1 MSREKSVI
9 QRRKRRKR
17 VLKQAKGFFSKRKNS
32 YRVARQAVM
41 RALQNAYVDRKR
53 RKRDFRSLWI
63 TRINAAAHKNG
74 LSYSKLIHGL
84 SVSKIKINRKVLAD
98 IAVRQP
104 EIFSEIAKTA
114 KESVNGS

>member
-63 TRINAAAHKNG
+63 TRINAAARQNG

-84 SVSKIKINRKVLAD
+84 SVSKIKLNRKVLAD

>member
-17 VLKQAKGFFSKRKNS
+17 VLKQAKGYFSKRKNS

-53 RKRDFRSLWI
+53 RKRDFRGLWI
-63 TRINAAAHKNG
+63 TRINAASRQNG

-84 SVSKIKINRKVLAD
+84 SISKIKLNRKVLAD

-104 EIFSEIAKTA
+104 EVFSDIAKTA

>member
-17 VLKQAKGFFSKRKNS
+17 VLKRAKGFFSKRKNS

-41 RALQNAYVDRKR
+41 TALQNAYIDRKR
-53 RKRDFRSLWI
+53 RKRDFRELWI
-63 TRINAAAHKNG
+63 TRINAAARQNG
-74 LSYSKLIHGL
+74 LSYSKLIYGL
-84 SVSKIKINRKVLAD
+84 SASKIKLNRKVLAD

-104 EIFSEIAKTA
+104 ELFTEIAKTA

>member
-41 RALQNAYVDRKR
+41 KALQNAYMDRKR

-63 TRINAAAHKNG
+63 IRINAASRQNG

-84 SVSKIKINRKVLAD
+84 SLAKIKLNRKVLAD

>member
-17 VLKQAKGFFSKRKNS
+17 VLKQAKGYFSKRKNS

-41 RALQNAYVDRKR
+41 RALQNAYMDRKR
-53 RKRDFRSLWI
+53 RKRDFRGLWI
-63 TRINAAAHKNG
+63 TRINAAARQNG

-84 SVSKIKINRKVLAD
+84 SLAKIKLNRKVLAD

>member
-17 VLKQAKGFFSKRKNS
+17 VLKQAKGYFSKRKNS

-53 RKRDFRSLWI
+53 RKRDFRGLWI
-63 TRINAAAHKNG
+63 TRINAAARQNG

-84 SVSKIKINRKVLAD
+84 SISKIKLNRKVLAD
-98 IAVRQP
+98 MAVRQP

>member
-17 VLKQAKGFFSKRKNS
+17 VLKQAKGYFSKRKNS

-53 RKRDFRSLWI
+53 RKRDFRGLWI
-63 TRINAAAHKNG
+63 TRINAAARQNG

-84 SVSKIKINRKVLAD
+84 SISKIKLNRKVLAD
-98 IAVRQP
+98 MAVRQP
-104 EIFSEIAKTA
+104 EIFSEITKTA
-114 KESVNGS
+114 KESINGS